1 MQSWRGNRNN
11 ADTLLLE
18 PFDFW
23 EQSAREITFVF
34 SYTSLLKTCDKLFG
48 QNTFC

>member
-11 ADTLLLE
+11 ADILLLE
-18 PFDFW
+18 P
-23 EQSAREITFVF
+23 SVF
-34 SYTSLLKTCDKLFG
+34 LGAKCTGNNLCIQLHVSLKTCDKLFG